1 MLQQLQSL
9 WIILEVVLGVGL
21 VIFVHELGHFL
32 AARWCGVRVEVFSL
46 GFGPRL
52 FGWQRGPTRYQVAA
66 VPLGG
71 YVRMAGEETG
81 GEEREPRP
89 DELQAQ
95 SVGGR
100 FLIFSG
106 GVIANVVFG
115 LLVFPI
121 LFAVGVPFHS
131 PLLGAAPPG
140 SPVWHAG
147 LAEGT
152 RVLAVN
158 GSAVHDFTDIHLE
171 VALSGSEQCDVEV
184 LEPGADRSRVVRL
197 TPEYEPLL
205 GFSTI
210 GVSSPADP
218 EHHLA
223 IQPES
228 PAAEAGL
235 RTGDR
240 LLAVEGGLAGRSLRA
255 QVDAV
260 LSRREPLRGRFERN
274 GEPFEAVVQPHL
286 ERSGSPLFGV
296 STPFNHL
303 LDLRAT
309 PLVTSLDLAP
319 DDRLLSVA
327 GRPILRHGDLLEAL
341 LANTAGARLAVER
354 GASRRE
360 LTLPALT
367 AEEAHALNAD
377 LALANDLETTRLTLA
392 SGGAGEQA
400 GLLDGDRVL
409 TMDGAEVAGFDDIR
423 RMVSAAVSEGRSML
437 VCVERPG
444 PIGSEPSFPTFEV
457 RPMPPISATYGL
469 SLQPPTYVLRA
480 DNPLEAARLGVDACW
495 KFVEQAILMLK
506 GIAAR
511 EVSGKTVGGIITIG
525 VAAHDFA
532 LAGVVKLFFFLC
544 ILSMNLAFLN
554 VLPIPLLDGGHLL
567 FLLIEK
573 LKGSP
578 VSERIMSYSQLVG
591 LVFIVTL
598 FLYVIYNDLQRVI
611 S

>member
-1 MLQQLQSL
+1 MLHQLQSA
-9 WIILEVVLGVGL
+9 WVILEVVLGVGL

-32 AARWCGVRVEVFSL
+32 AARACGVRVDVFSI

-52 FGWQRGPTRYQVAA
+52 FGWRRGATLYQVAA

-71 YVRMAGEETG
+71 YVRMAGEEPD
-81 GEEREPRP
+81 GEGREPRP
-89 DELQAQ
+89 DELRAQ

-115 LLVFPI
+115 LVVFPI
-121 LFAVGVPFHS
+121 LFAIGVPFHA

-147 LAEGT
+147 LPEGT
-152 RVLAVN
+152 RVLSVN
-158 GSAVHDFTDIHLE
+158 DSDVHDFTDIHLE
-171 VALSGSEQCDVEV
+171 VALSGAEPCDLEV
-184 LEPGADRSRVVRL
+184 LEPGAAHSRVVRL
-197 TPEYEPLL
+197 TPEYDARL

-210 GVSSPADP
+210 GVSSPSDL

-223 IQPES
+223 IEPGS
-228 PAAEAGL
+228 PAAESGL

-240 LLAVEGGLAGRSLRA
+240 LLAVSGGTSGRSLRA

-260 LSRREPLRGRFERN
+260 LVRQEPLAGRFERD
-274 GEPFEAVVQPHL
+274 GQAFDAVVSPRL
-286 ERSGSPLFGV
+286 EQAGEPLFGV

-303 LDLRAT
+303 SDLRAT
-309 PLVTSLDLAP
+309 PLVGTLDLARG
-319 DDRLLSVA
+319 DRILSVGDA
-327 GRPILRHGDLLEAL
+327 PILRRGDLLDAL
-341 LANTAGARLAVER
+341 LAHPGGAPCRIERAGSAV
-354 GASRRE
+354 A
-360 LTLPALT
+360 LDLPALPPPD
-367 AEEAHALNAD
+367 AVALAAD
-377 LALANDLETTRLTLA
+377 LALSNDLETTRLTIA
-392 SGGAGEQA
+392 PGGAGAEA
-400 GLLDGDRVL
+400 GLLDGDRIL
-409 TMDGAEVAGFDDIR
+409 TIDGAEVSGFEDIR
-423 RMVSAAVSEGRSML
+423 RMVSAAVAEERSMVVL
-437 VCVERPG
+437 VERPG
-444 PIGSEPSFPTFEV
+444 VGDAEPTFPSFEV
-457 RPMPPISATYGL
+457 RPAPRVEATYGL
-469 SLQPPTYVLRA
+469 ALQPPTYVLRA
-480 DNPLEAARLGVDACW
+480 ENPLEAARLGVGACW
-495 KFVEQAILMLK
+495 KFVEQALLMLK
-506 GIAAR
+506 GIAGR

-532 LAGVVKLFFFLC
+532 LAGNVKLLFFLC

-554 VLPIPLLDGGHLL
+554 ILPIPLLDGGHLL
-567 FLLIEK
+567 FLVIEK